1 MERENDVQLIR
12 SILSGDDAAFSTL
25 VEKYQKSVHA
35 LVWRKIGDF
44 HYAEE
49 ITQDTF
55 LQAYKKLATLKNP
68 NQFAG
73 WLYVIANR
81 LCLNWMRKKK
91 LATQSL
97 ESTHVG
103 EVEKSS
109 YTRYVSEQRETA
121 ASERRGETVKRL
133 LARLPESERTVVTLY
148 YLGEM
153 TSKEIGKFLGVSVKT
168 VHSRLHRARKRLQ
181 EKDELLIS
189 EVLGGVQLPT
199 NLTEHIARQV
209 ANIEPAP
216 PSVAKPLLPWAAFGT
231 ATVLIILLLGASSQY
246 LARFQQPYSF
256 AAQSEPTIELVDA
269 LITVEIDVK
278 PAGQNQAGHLV
289 YPGRSVSNRPQSTET
304 TLTSNPQENF
314 RKSSAS
320 QWTQTNGP
328 YGGTVC
334 NIFVTPERTLYAAA
348 SSGIY
353 RREADATAWTLI
365 NTEVRSDRLQMP
377 MAAHGDTLYV
387 VSVDNIFTSVD
398 NGETWQVSCAR
409 PKGDPIE
416 FVIMDETDGDTSRSR
431 IVMYLALQ
439 DKGVFRSTDAGTQWD
454 PLETGLAD
462 ERITA
467 VAAIR
472 NKVFAGTSNGI
483 YRLDSDIWQHLPTS
497 PSEPVYWMTGF
508 ENSLYVGTGPDL
520 SYWRWIEPSQKSATD
535 ITFDSNAGRSGRI
548 FHSTDFGA
556 SWTKIMHENES
567 DLVNP
572 EIGINVLA
580 DTGEIHLPQGIVAM
594 DKNTFYRAA
603 PSGIHRTTDGGKSWH
618 LFTKGITET
627 ALHHLVAVNNSIYG
641 HTGGNLIRS
650 VDGGETWET
659 VQIDADNLIREA
671 MEQKFSHL
679 NIDTNTQIRETIEQK
694 FSHLNLASP
703 LAVANGT
710 LYGIVPEYKT
720 APEKDTL
727 HLFRLTVADNV
738 LVPVQGAPPFARE
751 SSSVNL
757 WTGDDLPNNPE
768 KQEKHDNS
776 PNIPYVI
783 AKHHN
788 VGAFAVSGQTF
799 YAEWK
804 RHLFKWKHGDSEWTD
819 TGLIDNSAPLHRF
832 DSGFKLA
839 VSEDTVY
846 VGKRDGTLFQSLD
859 AGKSWKNITPTLPLH
874 FTRFKQIVFAGTT
887 VYVATDEGVLSSETG
902 AHWQVLTD
910 GMGALTVINK
920 FAVHHTSVYGA
931 DAAGIYRLDT
941 RGKWEQVS
949 ASVPDTIVSLVV
961 SQDRLYIATQ
971 RRGIFHIPLEA
982 QL

>member
-12 SILSGDDAAFSTL
+12 SILSGNDAAFSTL

-91 LATQSL
+91 IATQSL

-181 EKDELLIS
+181 EKDELLVS
-189 EVLGGVQLPT
+189 EVLGGVQLPP
-199 NLTEHIARQV
+199 NLIESVMREV
-209 ANIEPAP
+209 ADLKPTP
-216 PSVAKPLLPWAAFGT
+216 PPVAKPLLPWAAFGT
-231 ATVLIILLLGASSQY
+231 ATVLIILLLGASNQY
-246 LARFQQPYSF
+246 LARFQEPYSF
-256 AAQSEPTIELVDA
+256 EAQAEPTVELVDA
-269 LITVEIDVK
+269 FITVEIDAK
-278 PAGQNQAGHLV
+278 PAVQNQAGQV
-289 YPGRSVSNRPQSTET
+289 VDPGRSVRTRPQSTES
-304 TLTSNPQENF
+304 TLTSNRQENF
-314 RKSSAS
+314 SKSSAS

-328 YGGTVC
+328 YGGTVF

-377 MAAHGDTLYV
+377 MAAHGETLYV
-387 VSVDNIFTSVD
+387 VSADNIFTSID
-398 NGETWQVSCAR
+398 NGETWHVFCAR

-416 FVIMDETDGDTSRSR
+416 FVIMDETDGDTSRSG

-439 DKGVFRSTDAGTQWD
+439 NKGVFRSTDAGTQWEL
-454 PLETGLAD
+454 LEAGLAG
-462 ERITA
+462 ESITA

-472 NKVFAGTSNGI
+472 NKVFAGTSDGI
-483 YRLDSDIWQHLPTS
+483 YRLDSGIWQHLPTS

-520 SYWRWIEPSQKSATD
+520 SYWRWIEPNQKSTTD
-535 ITFDSNAGRSGRI
+535 IAFDSNEGRLGRI

-556 SWTKIMHENES
+556 SWTQIMRENES

-572 EIGINVLA
+572 EIGISVLTA
-580 DTGEIHLPQGIVAM
+580 IGEIHLPQGIVAM
-594 DKNTFYRAA
+594 DKRTFYRAGA
-603 PSGIHRTTDGGKSWH
+603 SGIHRTTDGGQSWH
-618 LFTKGITET
+618 LFTNGIRET
-627 ALHHLVAVNNSIYG
+627 GIEHLVAVNNNIYG
-641 HTGGNLIRS
+641 YTGGNLIRS

-659 VQIDADNLIREA
+659 VRIDSDNLIREAIEA
-671 MEQKFSHL
+671 MEQKFSHI
-679 NIDTNTQIRETIEQK
+679 NIDANLQISETIEQK
-694 FSHLNLASP
+694 FSHLNLGSP

-710 LYGIVPEYKT
+710 LYGIVPEYRT
-720 APEKDTL
+720 APEKDAL
-727 HLFRLTVADNV
+727 RLFRLTVEDNV
-738 LVPVQGAPPFARE
+738 LVPVQGAPAFERE
-751 SSSVNL
+751 SSSVHL
-757 WTGDDLPNNPE
+757 LTGDDLANDP
-768 KQEKHDNS
+768 EKHDNL
-776 PNIPYVI
+776 PNPPYVV
-783 AKHHN
+783 AKYHN
-788 VGAFAVSGQTF
+788 IGAFAVSGQTF
-799 YAEWK
+799 YVQWK
-804 RHLFKWKHGDSEWTD
+804 RHLFKWKYGDSEWTD
-819 TGLIDNSAPLHRF
+819 TGLIDNSEVLNRF
-832 DSGFKLA
+832 DSRFKLA
-839 VSEDTVY
+839 VSGDTVY
-846 VGKRDGTLFQSLD
+846 VGKRDGKLFQSLD

-910 GMGALTVINK
+910 GMGTPTVIDR
-920 FAVHHTSVYGA
+920 FAVNHTRVYGA
-931 DAAGIYRLDT
+931 DAGRVYRLEA
-941 RGKWEQVS
+941 RGKWEQILP
-949 ASVPDTIVSLVV
+949 SVPDTIVSLVV

-982 QL
+982 RL

>member
-1 MERENDVQLIR
+1 MERGNDVQLIR

-91 LATQSL
+91 MATQSL

-109 YTRYVSEQRETA
+109 YTRYVAEQRETA

-181 EKDELLIS
+181 EKDELLVS

-199 NLTEHIARQV
+199 NFIENITRQV
-209 ANIEPAP
+209 ANMKPAS

-231 ATVLIILLLGASSQY
+231 ATVLVILLLGASSQY
-246 LARFQQPYSF
+246 LARFQEPYNF
-256 AAQSEPTIELVDA
+256 EAQAEPTVELVDVFF
-269 LITVEIDVK
+269 TVEVDAK
-278 PAGQNQAGHLV
+278 PAVQHQAGQV
-289 YPGRSVSNRPQSTET
+289 ADPGRSVSSSPQSTER
-304 TLTSNPQENF
+304 TLTSNRQENF
-314 RKSSAS
+314 SESSVS

-328 YGGTVC
+328 YGGTVF
-334 NIFVTPERTLYAAA
+334 NIFVAPERTLYAAT

-353 RREADATAWTLI
+353 RREVDATAWTLI

-377 MAAHGDTLYV
+377 MAARGGTLYV
-387 VSVDNIFTSVD
+387 VAADNIFTSID
-398 NGETWQVSCAR
+398 NGETWQVFCAR
-409 PKGDPIE
+409 PKGFPIE
-416 FVIMDETDGDTSRSR
+416 FVIMDATDGDTSRSG

-454 PLETGLAD
+454 LLEAGLAG
-462 ERITA
+462 ESITA
-467 VAAIR
+467 VAAIG
-472 NKVFAGTSNGI
+472 NKVFAGTNNGI

-520 SYWRWIEPSQKSATD
+520 SYWRWIEPSQKSTTD
-535 ITFDSNAGRSGRI
+535 IPFDSNEDRLGGI

-556 SWTKIMHENES
+556 SWTQIMDENES
-567 DLVNP
+567 ALVNP
-572 EIGINVLA
+572 EIGITVLA
-580 DTGEIHLPQGIVAM
+580 NIGEIRLPQGIVAM
-594 DKNTFYRAA
+594 DKRTFYRAGA
-603 PSGIHRTTDGGKSWH
+603 SGIHRTTDGGQSWH
-618 LFTKGITET
+618 LFTNGIRET
-627 ALHHLVAVNNSIYG
+627 GIEHLVAVNNNIYG
-641 HTGGNLIRS
+641 YTGGNLIRS

-659 VQIDADNLIREA
+659 VQIESDNLIREA
-671 MEQKFSHL
+671 IDAIEQQFSYL
-679 NIDTNTQIRETIEQK
+679 NIDTNTQGRETIEQK

-703 LAVANGT
+703 LVVANGT

-720 APEKDTL
+720 APEKDAL

-738 LVPVQGAPPFARE
+738 LVPVQGAPAFERE
-751 SSSVNL
+751 SSSVHL
-757 WTGDDLPNNPE
+757 LTGDDLPNTP
-768 KQEKHDNS
+768 EKHDNL
-776 PNIPYVI
+776 PNPHVVVKY
-783 AKHHN
+783 HN

-799 YAEWK
+799 YAQWK
-804 RHLFKWKHGDSEWTD
+804 RHLFKWKYGDSEWTD
-819 TGLIDNSAPLHRF
+819 TGLIDNSEPLHEF
-832 DSGFKLA
+832 DRGFKLA
-839 VSEDTVY
+839 VSGDTVY
-846 VGKRDGTLFQSLD
+846 VGKRDGVLFQSLD
-859 AGKSWKNITPTLPLH
+859 GGNSWKDITPNLPLR
-874 FTRFKQIVFAGTT
+874 FTGFKEITFAGAT
-887 VYVATDEGVLSSETG
+887 VYVATDGGVLVSQNG
-902 AHWQVLTD
+902 DHWRVLTD
-910 GMGALTVINK
+910 GMGERTVIDR
-920 FAVHHTSVYGA
+920 FAVNHGRVYGA
-931 DAAGIYRLDT
+931 DAASVYRLDAHG
-941 RGKWEQVS
+941 RWEQVFP
-949 ASVPDTIVSLVV
+949 SVPDTIVSLVV
-961 SQDRLYIATQ
+961 SEDRLYIATR
-971 RRGIFHIPLEA
+971 RRGVFHIPLDA
-982 QL
+982 RL